1 MTTYNSPGES
11 GHEHNNQQRCAT
23 DLGKLMEELQLAWAQ
38 DETIKVPSPMK
49 LWRGP
54 DVEEISRDSWRY
66 LFSSFGLS
74 FCFHHKVSDFVSWV
88 SYYIK
93 SNFDCM
99 RFFILR

>member
-11 GHEHNNQQRCAT
+11 GHEHNNQQRRNV
-23 DLGKLMEELQLAWAQ
+23 DLGQLMEELQLAWAD

-66 LFSSFGLS
+66 RFSSFGLS
-74 FCFHHKVSDFVSWV
+74 FCCPHRVSDF
-88 SYYIK
+88 I
-93 SNFDCM
+93 
-99 RFFILR
+99 I